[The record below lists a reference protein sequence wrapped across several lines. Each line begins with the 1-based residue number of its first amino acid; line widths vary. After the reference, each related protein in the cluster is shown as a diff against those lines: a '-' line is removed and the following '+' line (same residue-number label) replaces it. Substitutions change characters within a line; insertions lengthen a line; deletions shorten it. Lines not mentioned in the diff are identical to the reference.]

1 MSSKGKKLLYTRVGS
16 DPVLRA
22 VMADIN
28 MSAVKPDKGFLTCEQ
43 WAKKWK
49 LAAGH
54 QARIYLA
61 RAMKIGAVV
70 KIGTLYLQ
78 AALGLLKLLNALAER
93 DEFTAEQ
100 PLADAS

>member
-16 DPVLRA
+16 DPILRA

-43 WAKKWK
+43 WSKKWK

-54 QARIYLA
+54 QARIYILKLDA
-61 RAMKIGAVV
+61 LMALLTRYRC
-70 KIGTLYLQ
+70 YLQ
-78 AALGLLKLLNALAER
+78 VKH
-93 DEFTAEQ
+93 
-100 PLADAS
+100 

>member
-1 MSSKGKKLLYTRVGS
+1 MSSKGKKLLYSRVGS
-16 DPVLRA
+16 DPILRA

-70 KIGTLYLQ
+70 KKRFRVVTKGRLRLMDHF
-78 AALGLLKLLNALAER
+78 GPPPKKKR
-93 DEFTAEQ
+93 
-100 PLADAS
+100 P